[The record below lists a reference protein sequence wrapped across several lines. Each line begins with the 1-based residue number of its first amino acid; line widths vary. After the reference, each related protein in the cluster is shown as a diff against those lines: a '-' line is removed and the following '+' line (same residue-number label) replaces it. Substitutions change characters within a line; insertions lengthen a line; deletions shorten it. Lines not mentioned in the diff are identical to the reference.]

1 MAKTSNIFARVEP
14 TVKEQAEDILA
25 QLGVSMSNAINMFLR
40 QVVLQKGVPFE
51 MKLPQYPVSDMSSL
65 TDAEFNIEMEKGML
79 DLKQGRVISAD
90 DVAQQLRQ
98 EYNI

>member
-1 MAKTSNIFARVEP
+1 
-14 TVKEQAEDILA
+14 
-25 QLGVSMSNAINMFLR
+25 
-40 QVVLQKGVPFE
+40 